1 MAEPDSILRVAV
13 FLDGRP
19 GHEKQSLGIIQG
31 LENRVKVQLTKISV
45 QRVKFLYKI
54 YQLARLIFP
63 QAYSSVAKIENVDLL
78 IGTGTST
85 HLPMLFCKKK
95 YGIPVVTCM
104 YPEPFLAPFIDLCFV
119 PEHDGVRQK
128 ENIILTTGAPN
139 TCINKNKHQQNR
151 GVILL
156 GGEDK
161 TSHVWNSA
169 NILGKVQSIVSATP
183 HVRWV
188 ISSSPRTPDMCVEA
202 TRLLSDRLENL
213 EFFHYSDTPSGWVEQ
228 QYDTCSYA
236 WVTAD
241 SISMISEALSAGCRV
256 GLLTVPWKK
265 GGKKFKRN
273 EEFLCQKGL
282 VTTYDDWLKGAVE
295 KSADVGLNEA
305 QRCADLIMERL
316 LWKRRS

>member
-31 LENRVKVQLTKISV
+31 LENRVKVQLIKIPV
-45 QRVKFLYKI
+45 QRVGFLNKI
-54 YQLARLIFP
+54 NQLASILFSQHFP
-63 QAYSSVAKIENVDLL
+63 DVAKAENVDLL

-95 YGIPVVTCM
+95 YGIPIATCM

-128 ENIILTTGAPN
+128 KNIVLTSGAPN
-139 TCINKNKHQQNR
+139 TCFNKKKHLR
-151 GVILL
+151 DKGLILL
-156 GGEDK
+156 GGKDK
-161 TSHVWNSA
+161 ASHVWNTE
-169 NILGKVQSIVSATP
+169 NILGKVQAIVSTTP
-183 HVRWV
+183 HVHWI
-188 ISSSPRTPDMCVEA
+188 ISSSPRTPDVCVEGTRALSA
-202 TRLLSDRLENL
+202 TLENL
-213 EFFHYSDTPSGWVEQ
+213 DFFHYSDTPSGWVEQ
-228 QYDTCSYA
+228 QYDICSSV

-256 GLLTVPWKK
+256 GLLSVPWKK

-273 EEFLCQKGL
+273 EEVLCKKRL
-282 VTTYDDWLKGAVE
+282 VITYDDWKQGAVQ
-295 KSADVGLNEA
+295 KSADTNLNEA
-305 QRCADLIMERL
+305 QRCADIIMERL
-316 LWKRRS
+316 WKRS